1 MTSLRLDE
9 VIVAARCARQLVL
22 HREGHPVEPE
32 GESTLHTV
40 AQEALVHLASQAS
53 SSPELRRLLTPS
65 APDAKAVGH
74 ACWRIAYEHAYARIA
89 LLASRVDG
97 ETLGRIDGVLRGAS
111 TTLAE
116 LLTAARAVEA
126 TAEGSLTRAIRSAGT
141 PLRVR
146 LGDVEVEGQL
156 GVLCEEA
163 ATSVPWVLNVESGV
177 QGDRPSE
184 VQGWLCALETE
195 ARGLNGKLV
204 LIHALE
210 ASVGKRDVQGPAP
223 AEREQLATWLSW
235 LVDGHEGDA
244 PPPAASL
251 DTCRACP
258 AQEPCWAR
266 WGRTLPDVDQM
277 PRRSALAPSSRPLPR
292 GRPVAAPTEPSGDR
306 SFTPPLVWLGEERG
320 TGRAAC
326 LEPADLTRH
335 VAALGVSGSGKTC
348 LAKSIVEEAALAGV
362 PSIVIDLRG
371 DLAQLAAPGQGGGE
385 TAELRRRAWVDRTE
399 VRLLTP
405 GSDAGLRVSLHPL
418 WTPDEALDE
427 PTRRLCRVAM
437 AEALLAGVRVP
448 DAWGDLAREYLAQVL
463 GTPSGAA
470 SLAGLI
476 AQVRQP
482 TELRVEPFVRSR
494 TRRDALAELLRT
506 LLEGEHGPLYTQGR
520 RISVSDMLAPT
531 TSGKVP
537 VNVLWMPG
545 LGDAQAQHRFVATV
559 LSDVCAWMSRQGSA
573 EPKLLVYLD
582 EIGPF
587 LPPMGE
593 SSAKQLVLRV
603 LREGGLHGVCG
614 VFCTRNF
621 TEVDYKVLAQ
631 AGTLLLGRLGST
643 LDKARVR
650 KMLPSGGGFDAAG
663 AAEMLTTTGVG
674 RFLVS
679 NVDRFGAPR
688 VLQARMPLTLHG
700 RPWGEDDVRK
710 FVTEEMRRSWS

>member
-1 MTSLRLDE
+1 VTAMRIGE
-9 VIVAARCARQLVL
+9 VVIAARCARQLVL
-22 HREGHPVEPE
+22 SREGHPVEPE
-32 GESTLHTV
+32 GEATLHV
-40 AQEALVHLASQAS
+40 IAQEALVHLASEAPRSQ
-53 SSPELRRLLTPS
+53 EIIRLLGPA
-65 APDAKAVGH
+65 APDAGALSH
-74 ACWRIAYEHAYARIA
+74 ACWRMAYEHAYARMA
-89 LLASRVDG
+89 QLASRVDG
-97 ETLGRIDGVLRGAS
+97 ESLGRIDGVLRDAC

-116 LLTAARAVEA
+116 LLVGARAVEG
-126 TAEGSLTRAIRSAGT
+126 TAEEALGRAIRSTAT
-141 PLRVR
+141 PLHVQ
-146 LGDVEVEGQL
+146 LGDVEIEGRL
-156 GVLCEEA
+156 GVLCEDA
-163 ATSVPWVLNVESGV
+163 PTSTPWVWDVESRA
-177 QGDRPSE
+177 QGDRPGQ
-184 VQGWLCALETE
+184 VHGWLCSLELE
-195 ARGLNGKLV
+195 ARGLGNKLV
-204 LIHALE
+204 LVHALE
-210 ASVGKRDVQGPAP
+210 ATVGKREVQGPGQ
-223 AEREQLATWLSW
+223 AEREQLASWLSG
-235 LVDGHEGDA
+235 LIDEQEGDA
-244 PPPAASL
+244 PPPAGEL

-277 PRRSALAPSSRPLPR
+277 PRRSALAPSARPLPR
-292 GRPVAAPTEPSGDR
+292 SRPAAPPAEPGDR
-306 SFTPPLVWLGEERG
+306 NFTPPLVWLGEERG

-326 LEPADLTRH
+326 LEPSDLTRH

-385 TAELRRRAWVDRTE
+385 TAELRRRAWVERAE

-418 WTPDEALDE
+418 WAPDVALDE

-437 AEALLAGVRVP
+437 AEALLGGVRVP

-463 GTPSGAA
+463 DTPSGAA

-506 LLEGEHGPLYTQGR
+506 LLEGEQGHLYTQGR
-520 RISVSDMLAPT
+520 RLSVSDLVEPT
-531 TSGKVP
+531 PSGKVP

-545 LGDAQAQHRFVATV
+545 LGDAHTQHRFVATV
-559 LSDVCAWMSRQGSA
+559 LSDVCAWMSRQGSSA
-573 EPKLLVYLD
+573 PKLLVYLD

-593 SSAKQLVLRV
+593 SSAKQLVLRI

-688 VLQARMPLTLHG
+688 VLQARMPLTQHG

-710 FVTEEMRRSWS
+710 LVTEEMRRGWC